1 MLNKYIK
8 NSRLSERQTREILKY
23 FSLDVEATKI
33 ALLTHISRQS
43 INRTLMAIR
52 KRVALFCEAE
62 SIFQKGIVR
71 VDEICFGIPEVRA
84 KGGVEKND
92 VFGLVKRG
100 EKVYAQA
107 LANCSANDI
116 NSFLAF
122 LRNPEPSLFPDG
134 FIPYDG
140 LVDYSRKKLYR
151 VRRRRT
157 QLTDARNRI
166 DAVENFWGY
175 VKMRLS
181 RFRGVS
187 KQTFYLHLKE
197 CEFRFNHRRDDLYK
211 MLLKE
216 FRKAPL
222 ELS

>member
-1 MLNKYIK
+1 MC
-8 NSRLSERQTREILKY
+8 
-23 FSLDVEATKI
+23 
-33 ALLTHISRQS
+33 
-43 INRTLMAIR
+43 IR
-52 KRVALFCEAE
+52 D
-62 SIFQKGIVR
+62 S
-71 VDEICFGIPEVRA
+71 
-84 KGGVEKND
+84 
-92 VFGLVKRG
+92 
-100 EKVYAQA
+100 
-107 LANCSANDI
+107 
-116 NSFLAF
+116 
-122 LRNPEPSLFPDG
+122 
-134 FIPYDG
+134 G

-181 RFRGVS
+181 KFRGVS

-197 CEFRFNHRRDDLYK
+197 CEFRFNHRRDDVYK